1 MKRNTRKWCELLVV
15 FLILGSLVM
24 LHHVAWIQTVKTTLT
39 WALVLIT
46 LILGIYHDY
55 KHRQNKKAM
64 KPIKDEKGIDEMQK
78 LLESM
83 KRNGIYLSPD
93 RTERCEPLPVG
104 ISKYGGQ
111 PDVPAGFEWPRNTDG
126 LPLSLLLQIDC
137 ATLATYDKEHLF
149 PTTGHLYFFYE
160 LSEMDWDNEREAVK
174 VIYNNAETQELLT
187 AGFPEDLAEENRLKE
202 SALLLSAHECI
213 PSYDDLFEINP
224 LYSYKDTD
232 LYEEAAKRIKLSPAP
247 PENGSIGSLSGYA
260 HIIQGSMLTDTPK
273 NDILLMQLFTTEEE
287 EEGIDPLMFGDDGNI
302 YLYITRE
309 QLANLDFSHIRFELQ
324 CY

>member
-1 MKRNTRKWCELLVV
+1 MKQNTRKWCELSVV
-15 FLILGSLVM
+15 LLILGSLVM
-24 LHHVAWIQTVKTTLT
+24 LQHVTWSHTVKATFTYVLGLVALT
-39 WALVLIT
+39 
-46 LILGIYHDY
+46 LGIYHDY

-64 KPIKDEKGIDEMQK
+64 KQTKDEKLIDEMQE

-93 RTERCEPLPVG
+93 RTDRCEPLPVG

-111 PDVPAGFEWPRNTDG
+111 PDVPAGFEWPRSTDG

-137 ATLATYDKEHLF
+137 AKLATYDKEHLF
-149 PTTGHLYFFYE
+149 PSTGHLYFFYE

-174 VIYNNAETQELLT
+174 VLYNSVETQELLP
-187 AGFPEDLAEENRLKE
+187 ADFPEDLAEENRLAE
-202 SALLLSAHECI
+202 CALLLSAHDCI
-213 PSYDDLFEINP
+213 PSYDDLFQINP
-224 LYSYKDTD
+224 LYSYKDID

-247 PENGSIGSLSGYA
+247 PQNQTIGSLSGYA
-260 HIIQGSMLTDTPK
+260 HIIQSSMLTDTPE